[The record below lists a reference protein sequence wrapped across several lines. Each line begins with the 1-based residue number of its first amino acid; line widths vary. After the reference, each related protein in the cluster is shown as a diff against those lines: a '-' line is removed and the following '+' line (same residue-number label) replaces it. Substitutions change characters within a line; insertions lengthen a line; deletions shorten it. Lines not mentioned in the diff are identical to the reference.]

1 MIKYRLLVFFSY
13 KLMAY
18 AYHLREKKIVAD
30 LDIKSVIKTNAVN
43 FYLLSPNLSV
53 LGFCSVAKR
62 L

>member
-1 MIKYRLLVFFSY
+1 
-13 KLMAY
+13 MAY